1 MQSHG
6 TESINLFKASV
17 SKNLSQQISVEDT
30 TYPRNDSL
38 NKFQITGTLSA
49 DWSLLCTMFS

>member
-17 SKNLSQQISVEDT
+17 SKNLSQQKSIEDT

-49 DWSLLCTMFS
+49 D

>member
-17 SKNLSQQISVEDT
+17 SKNLSQQKSIEDS
-30 TYPRNDSL
+30 TYARNDSL